1 MQFHMNFMIN
11 FLKNVCEKPYW
22 DINSYY
28 FWFYS
33 CPGYFCHVK
42 NIGTSSPWFEVVF
55 NFLGSLTSFTY
66 TTLCSFWHVKFKAL
80 QFVCIH
86 VYTWMCMCGCGARY
100 LQQCLMNTSK
110 MYYHGALF
118 PILLLST
125 SLCSVSV

>member
-1 MQFHMNFMIN
+1 M
-11 FLKNVCEKPYW
+11 
-22 DINSYY
+22 S
-28 FWFYS
+28 
-33 CPGYFCHVK
+33 VK
-42 NIGTSSPWFEVVF
+42 NPIGILIAIIFGSTVALGIFAMSKIMGHLVHDLKWFSIF
-55 NFLGSLTSFTY
+55 FGSLTSFTY
-66 TTLCSFWHVKFKAL
+66 TTLCSFWHVKLKVL

-118 PILLLST
+118 PTLLLST